1 MLRDFGEVKIHFMM
15 KMEQLALILEF
26 IRAK

>member
-1 MLRDFGEVKIHFMM
+1 MLQDFGEVKIHSMM